1 MITNIDMTKMT
12 NKPITSDLFQVDTC
26 DDCKGEGFITTELT
40 FSNDSFGKNVPCGE
54 RQDDC
59 DTCNGTGIIQ

>member
-1 MITNIDMTKMT
+1 MITNTDMAKMT

-26 DDCKGEGFITTELT
+26 DDCKGSGIIIAE
-40 FSNDSFGKNVPCGE
+40 DE